1 MQDNDVEFRQIV
13 DLEQLAEFEY
23 DRGDTVWLE
32 QIFGLQNNE
41 PAVQTVGSIKI
52 MDGRAV
58 AWPNTLQHRG
68 VLGLKDKTK
77 PGYAHMLQLFLI
89 DPNIRII
96 STANVPPQRLD
107 WKREAD
113 IAPVDVTKLSLE
125 DKLKALPREGG
136 YPWALQEAKNILRE
150 ARVERQQFNHYQ
162 DVAYHSKYVAL

>member
-1 MQDNDVEFRQIV
+1 MTNNELEFRQIA

-52 MDGRAV
+52 MDGRAI

-68 VLGLKDKTK
+68 ILELKDKTK
-77 PGYAHMLQLFLI
+77 PGYAHILQLFLV

-107 WKREAD
+107 WKHEAD
-113 IAPVDVTKLSLE
+113 NAPMDVTKLSLE
-125 DKLKALPREGG
+125 DKLKIIPREGK
-136 YPWALQEAKNILRE
+136 YPWALQEAKDILRE
-150 ARVERQQFNHYQ
+150 ARFERQEFNRYQ
-162 DVAYHSKYVAL
+162 DVAYHSKNVAL